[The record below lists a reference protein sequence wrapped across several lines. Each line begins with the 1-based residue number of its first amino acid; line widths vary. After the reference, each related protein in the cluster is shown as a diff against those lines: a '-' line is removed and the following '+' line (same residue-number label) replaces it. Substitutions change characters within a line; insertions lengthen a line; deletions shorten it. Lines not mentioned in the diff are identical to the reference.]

1 MAKRA
6 VERPPEFLRR
16 DARQEKGD
24 AAALV
29 ELLLETHRVTGTVDQ
44 TGPQRRLV
52 DLLNTTEGPMLTM
65 RDATVVS
72 LADPNEQPLR
82 CQVLQV
88 RRQSVL
94 VAVPATVAAPR
105 GGGLEAVKKRPAAAT
120 ILLPGIEVTGQIYLP
135 PGADPGAVPLLGRR
149 DFLPV
154 TDAVVTQSVHT
165 IVRWEQPLVVVN
177 LDRAVLYAPGLVKS

>member
-1 MAKRA
+1 MTLAEGS

-16 DARQEKGD
+16 DARRGQGD

-44 TGPQRRLV
+44 TGVRRRLV
-52 DLLNTTEGPMLTM
+52 DLLNTTDAPMLTL
-65 RDATVVS
+65 RDATVES
-72 LADPNEQPLR
+72 LADPTEQPRR

-88 RRQSVL
+88 KRQSVL
-94 VAVPATVAAPR
+94 VAVPVTVAAPR
-105 GGGLEAVKKRPAAAT
+105 GGALEA
-120 ILLPGIEVTGQIYLP
+120 TGQIPLG

-149 DFLPV
+149 DFIPV

-177 LDRAVLYAPGLVKS
+177 LDRAVLYAPGLAGS